1 MGTRH
6 LICVQHNN
14 EYKVA
19 KYGQWDG
26 YPSGQGAGILEFL
39 KGSFNKALFIQKLD
53 NIFEPTDEQVKAWY
67 KEAGNTRDDGY
78 VDFEVSKRFSAKYPS
93 FSRDA
98 GSDIL
103 GIIQNSESPIPI
115 QKYLEFAAESLFCE
129 WAYVI
134 DLDKN
139 TFEVYQGFNKTP
151 LDSNERFASVTS
163 PDSNEGYYQVK
174 FLESFDLDNLPSEE
188 DFVAQLCHEED

>member
-26 YPSGQGAGILEFL
+26 YPSGQGVGILEFL
-39 KGSFNKALFIQKLD
+39 KGGFNKALFIQKLD

-67 KEAGNTRDDGY
+67 REAGNTRDDGY

-103 GIIQNSESPIPI
+103 GIIQNSESPIPMR
-115 QKYLEFAAESLFCE
+115 KYLEFAAESLFCE

-139 TFEVYQGFNKTP
+139 TFEVFQGFNKTP
-151 LDSNERFASVTS
+151 LDRSERFASVTS
-163 PDSNEGYYQVK
+163 PNSNEGYYQVK

-188 DFVAQLCHEED
+188 DFIAQLEREEN

>member
-67 KEAGNTRDDGY
+67 RDAGNTRDDGY
-78 VDFEVSKRFSAKYPS
+78 VDYDVSKRFAANHPS
-93 FSRDA
+93 LSR
-98 GSDIL
+98 
-103 GIIQNSESPIPI
+103 
-115 QKYLEFAAESLFCE
+115 
-129 WAYVI
+129 
-134 DLDKN
+134 
-139 TFEVYQGFNKTP
+139 
-151 LDSNERFASVTS
+151 
-163 PDSNEGYYQVK
+163 
-174 FLESFDLDNLPSEE
+174 
-188 DFVAQLCHEED
+188 